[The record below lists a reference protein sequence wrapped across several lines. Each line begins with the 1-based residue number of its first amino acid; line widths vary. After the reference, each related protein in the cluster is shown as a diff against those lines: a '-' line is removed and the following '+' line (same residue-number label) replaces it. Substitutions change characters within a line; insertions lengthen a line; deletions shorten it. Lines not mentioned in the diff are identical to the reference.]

1 MTVTIENDYLKVTIG
16 LKGAQPQSIWNKG
29 TETEYLWQG
38 DERYWKWQAPQLFP
52 IIGKLK
58 NDTMFVDGKAFHMQ
72 QHGFGRHTQ
81 FMVVAQTPTQVTLA
95 LTDNATTRTM
105 FPYKFRLEITYHL
118 QRNKLQ
124 VQYRVENRDKQ
135 AIYFSLGG
143 HPGFNVPLQK
153 NQKFTDY
160 QVELSGPYN
169 EINLDPF
176 SGLARPA
183 QKVAGNQTQWTLTR
197 QAFANDAHI
206 YEFADRK
213 ASVALFD
220 RKRTAGV
227 RISSTNVRYWGVWS
241 TYPAAGPFVCIEPWW
256 GIDDTVTT
264 DQDFTHKFANNM
276 LAIGAKFAGDYTIAI
291 Y

>member
-1 MTVTIENDYLKVTIG
+1 M
-16 LKGAQPQSIWNKG
+16 
-29 TETEYLWQG
+29 
-38 DERYWKWQAPQLFP
+38 
-52 IIGKLK
+52 
-58 NDTMFVDGKAFHMQ
+58 
-72 QHGFGRHTQ
+72 
-81 FMVVAQTPTQVTLA
+81 
-95 LTDNATTRTM
+95 
-105 FPYKFRLEITYHL
+105 
-118 QRNKLQ
+118 
-124 VQYRVENRDKQ
+124 
-135 AIYFSLGG
+135 
-143 HPGFNVPLQK
+143 
-153 NQKFTDY
+153 
-160 QVELSGPYN
+160 
-169 EINLDPF
+169 
-176 SGLARPA
+176 
-183 QKVAGNQTQWTLTR
+183 TR

-241 TYPAAGPFVCIEPWW
+241 TYPAAAPFVCIEPWW